1 MATIS
6 VGGLA
11 TGLDTN
17 SIVDKLVKLEG
28 RSVDLLT
35 AQRVAAQNQQSALQT
50 FNGKVL
56 AFLAAVDKLRTPG
69 DVLVRTATSSSPTVL
84 GASAGSGAGVGS
96 TTVTVTNLAKASIG
110 AAANGTSS
118 SSATIATGSGN
129 FAFRVG
135 SGAVQTI
142 AIDATTTLQDL
153 ATAVNNLNAG
163 VTASVVN
170 LGTAATPDYRLRIAS
185 NATGTSSALS
195 IVTDNTT
202 LGVAVTQAAENATL
216 TVGGF
221 AGSITREGNT
231 VNDVIPGVA
240 LSLAATGGPVT
251 VTVATDADKITANVQ
266 AAVTAFND
274 LVSFVEGQST
284 VTQDTSSDERSV
296 AVGPLALDGT
306 VRSILGALHSAVSDA
321 IPGATGSYTL
331 LAQMG
336 ITTNRDGTLAFDSA
350 KLKSALASDDVA
362 VGALFAGS
370 GTIAGVA
377 DRVHDYLA
385 GVTQAGGLIAIRTNA
400 VGDQIRTLEDQIA
413 AGQRYLDQYEENLRA
428 TFTNLELLVSGLQAQ
443 GSFLLAALGRTSTG

>member
-17 SIVDKLVKLEG
+17 AIVDKLVKLEG
-28 RSVDLLT
+28 RSVDLLA

-56 AFLAAVDKLRTPG
+56 AFLAAVDKLRAPG
-69 DVLVRTATSSSPTVL
+69 DVLVRTATSSNTTVL
-84 GASAGSGAGVGS
+84 SASAGSGAAVGS
-96 TTVTVTNLAKASIG
+96 TTVTVSNLAKASI
-110 AAANGTSS
+110 ATAANGTSS
-118 SSATIATGSGN
+118 STATIASGSGS
-129 FAFRVG
+129 FAFQVG
-135 SGAVQTI
+135 SGAVQTV
-142 AIDATTTLQDL
+142 AIDATTTLQGL
-153 ATAVNNLNAG
+153 ATAINNLNAG
-163 VTASVVN
+163 ATASVVN
-170 LGTAATPDYRLRIAS
+170 IGTAATPDYRLRIAGD
-185 NATGTSSALS
+185 ATGTSSALT

-202 LGVAVTQAAENATL
+202 LGVAVTQAAENAAL

-221 AGSITREGNT
+221 AGSITRESNS
-231 VNDVIPGVA
+231 VNDVISGVT

-251 VTVATDADKITANVQ
+251 VTVATDADGIATNVQ

-284 VTQDTSSDERSV
+284 VTQDTSSAERGV
-296 AVGPLALDGT
+296 TVGPLAFDST
-306 VRSILGALHSAVSDA
+306 VRSILQTLHSSVSDA
-321 IPGATGSYTL
+321 VSGLPGSYTL
-331 LAQMG
+331 LAQVG

-370 GTIAGVA
+370 GTTAGVA

-385 GVTQAGGLIAIRTNA
+385 GVTQAGGLIAVRTDA
-400 VGDQIRTLEDQIA
+400 VGDQIQTLEDQIA
-413 AGQRYLDQYEENLRA
+413 AGQRHLDQYEENLRA
-428 TFTNLELLVSGLQAQ
+428 TFTNLEVLVSSLQSQ
-443 GSFLLAALGRTSTG
+443 SSFLLAALGMTSTR